1 MTESQ
6 TASRSRTRRRVIA
19 ALVVVAFGLSAFLLP
34 VLLLGNRVA
43 QSRLESSLPSACKA
57 PIGSG
62 RTNVIQPQG
71 GVPGVIGHFR
81 GTVTEAQAT
90 RFVAGPFLPQDIFV
104 GCSHHVAFYSSD
116 WANRRFIVYFANGD
130 NGDDRNA
137 VAEALTRTGM
147 FDSVRV
153 L

>member
-1 MTESQ
+1 
-6 TASRSRTRRRVIA
+6 
-19 ALVVVAFGLSAFLLP
+19 
-34 VLLLGNRVA
+34 
-43 QSRLESSLPSACKA
+43 
-57 PIGSG
+57 
-62 RTNVIQPQG
+62 
-71 GVPGVIGHFR
+71 
-81 GTVTEAQAT
+81 VTEAQAT

-137 VAEALTRTGM
+137 VAEALRRTGM